1 MAEPRTIL
9 HVDMDAFYAS
19 VEQRDRPEL
28 RGKPVIVGGSGG
40 RGVVASASYEAR
52 AKGVASAMPTAM
64 ALRRCPDAAQIKPRM
79 QRYQEVSREILAIL
93 ESFSPLVE
101 PVSIDEAF
109 LDVTGCERLLGDGP
123 TIARAIRRKVKDT
136 LDLPCSVGVGPN
148 KFCAKLASE
157 MAKPD
162 GLAVLNAEGLAE
174 TLAEFPIERMWG
186 VGPAGA
192 LKFRA
197 AGYRTF
203 ADLQRADER
212 DLARRF
218 GEGSVRLKALAAGL
232 DDRAVT
238 ADREAKSVGQER
250 TFASD
255 LEDPEL
261 QQAEL
266 RRYAEQIGERLRRHG
281 RMAWEISVKIRTPE
295 YRTFSRSRRLDEG
308 ADTTG
313 AIGDVACALLAEFLR
328 DFARG
333 RPQPL
338 RLLGVTASA
347 LTPKEG
353 PGAQRPLFEDP
364 ALERDRRI
372 DRAADSVRDRFGR
385 GAVRRGGPEP
395 RRER

>member
-1 MAEPRTIL
+1 MPDPRTIL

-64 ALRRCPDAAQIKPRM
+64 ALRRCPEAAQIKPRM

-93 ESFSPLVE
+93 EEFSPLVE

-123 TIARAIRRKVKDT
+123 TIARAIRRKVKDA

-162 GLAVLNAEGLAE
+162 GLAVLNADGLAE
-174 TLAEFPIERMWG
+174 TLAEFPIEKMWG

-212 DLARRF
+212 DLAKRF
-218 GEGSVRLKALAAGL
+218 GEGSVRLKALAAGV
-232 DDRAVT
+232 DDRLVT

-255 LEDPEL
+255 LEEPEL

-281 RMAWEISVKIRTPE
+281 RMAWEISIKIRTPE

-313 AIGDVACALLAEFLR
+313 AIGDVACALLTEFLR

-364 ALERDRRI
+364 ARERDRRI

-385 GAVRRGGPEP
+385 GAVRRGGPEQ
-395 RRER
+395 RRGR

>member
-1 MAEPRTIL
+1 MPSERTIL

-28 RGKPVIVGGSGG
+28 RGKAVIVGGSGG
-40 RGVVASASYEAR
+40 RGVVAAASYEAR
-52 AKGVASAMPTAM
+52 ANGVSSAMPMAM
-64 ALRRCPDAAQIKPRM
+64 AIRRCPDAVQIKPRM

-93 ESFSPLVE
+93 EEFSPLVE

-109 LDVTGCERLLGDGP
+109 LDATGCERLLGDGP
-123 TIARAIRRKVKDT
+123 TIARAIRRKVKDR
-136 LDLPCSVGVGPN
+136 LDLPCSVGVGPS

-162 GLAVLNAEGLAE
+162 GLAVLKADGLAE

-186 VGPAGA
+186 IGPAGA

-212 DLARRF
+212 DLAKRF
-218 GEGSVRLKALAAGL
+218 GEGSVRLKSLAAGI
-232 DDRAVT
+232 DDREVT

-266 RRYAEQIGERLRRHG
+266 RRFAEQIAERLRRHG

-295 YRTFSRSRRLDEG
+295 YRTFSRSRRLEEG

-313 AIGDVACALLAEFLR
+313 SIGDAACGLLQEFLR
-328 DFARG
+328 EFARG

-347 LTPKEG
+347 LTPREG

-364 ALERDRRI
+364 VRERDRRI
-372 DRAADSVRDRFGR
+372 DRAADSVRHRFGK

>member
-1 MAEPRTIL
+1 MAAPRTIL

-52 AKGVASAMPTAM
+52 AKGVSSAMPMAM
-64 ALRRCPDAAQIKPRM
+64 AMRRSPEAVQIKPRM

-93 ESFSPLVE
+93 EQFSPLVE

-109 LDVTGCERLLGDGP
+109 LDATGCERLLGDGP
-123 TIARAIRRKVKDT
+123 TIARAIRRKVKDA
-136 LDLPCSVGVGPN
+136 LDLPCSAGVGPN
-148 KFCAKLASE
+148 KFCAKLASD

-162 GLAVLNAEGLAE
+162 GLAVLAEEGLAE
-174 TLAEFPIERMWG
+174 ALAELPIEKMWG

-192 LKFRA
+192 AKFRA

-203 ADLQRADER
+203 GDLQKADER
-212 DLARRF
+212 DLAKRF
-218 GEGSVRLKALAAGL
+218 GEGSVRLRALAAGL

-238 ADREAKSVGQER
+238 PDREAKSVGQER
-250 TFASD
+250 TFSVD
-255 LEDPEL
+255 LEDPEQ

-266 RRYAEQIGERLRRHG
+266 RRFAEQIGERLRRHH
-281 RMAWEISVKIRTPE
+281 RMAWEVSVKIRTPE

-313 AIGDVACALLAEFLR
+313 AIGDVACALLDEFLR
-328 DFARG
+328 EFARG

-364 ALERDRRI
+364 SRERDRRI

-385 GAVRRGGPEP
+385 GSVQRGGPEP
-395 RRER
+395 RRGS